1 MDDQQREREDRERD
15 RDEDRESSRLRDAS
29 SERWRGG
36 IDANLKFVA
45 DSIRSQGLSLERIGA
60 QFDTHKSDVDRRFR
74 ELEIKVAGM
83 AQRLAIYTGLGAFL
97 GSGIMSGI
105 FALIFKK

>member
-1 MDDQQREREDRERD
+1 MDDAQEREGFRERD
-15 RDEDRESSRLRDAS
+15 RDEDRESSRVRES
-29 SERWRGG
+29 STERWRGG
-36 IDANLKFVA
+36 IDANLKYVA
-45 DSIRSQGLSLERIGA
+45 DSIRTQGNQLERIGA
-60 QFDTHKSDVDRRFR
+60 QFDTHKIDVDRRFR

-105 FALIFKK
+105 FALVFKK